1 LAIERWL
8 VLGGSWGSTL
18 ALAYGEHHPDRVTE
32 MVLFSVV
39 TTTRREVE
47 WVTRHSG
54 RFFPAQW
61 VRFRDGVPTPERDG
75 SLVESYSRLLLDPDR
90 AVHEQAA
97 RDWCAWENVHVRT
110 RPDDP
115 PDPRYD
121 DPVFRL
127 CFARLVTHYW
137 RHAAWLEDGALF
149 RDLDKLT
156 GVPAI
161 LIHGRLDLSSPLDVP
176 WMLAESWDGC
186 ELVVVD
192 DAGHTGG
199 PNMTAA
205 LIAATDR
212 FAHPNR

>member
-1 LAIERWL
+1 
-8 VLGGSWGSTL
+8 
-18 ALAYGEHHPDRVTE
+18 
-32 MVLFSVV
+32 
-39 TTTRREVE
+39 
-47 WVTRHSG
+47 
-54 RFFPAQW
+54 
-61 VRFRDGVPTPERDG
+61 
-75 SLVESYSRLLLDPDR
+75 
-90 AVHEQAA
+90 
-97 RDWCAWENVHVRT
+97 
-110 RPDDP
+110 
-115 PDPRYD
+115 
-121 DPVFRL
+121 
-127 CFARLVTHYW
+127 VTHYW